1 MRRGSLVFPL
11 ILILIGGL
19 FLLNNLHP
27 ELSLIRLV
35 GQYWPYLLIGWGLLR
50 CAEIL
55 WTYSQGRPM
64 PTAGMNGG
72 EWVLVLFIAMFGS
85 GLFFA
90 HRFANHWPAGRIGV
104 RGLELL
110 GESFDYP
117 INGSVPKEAA
127 TRVVIENLR
136 GNARIV
142 GGDTNEIRVT
152 GRTTIRAFDEN
163 DAKKFNDRVPLE
175 VLNQGGQILIRTNQ
189 ERAESA
195 QKVSADLDITVP
207 RTMTIQ
213 CRGRY
218 GDFDVTGVTSG
229 VEVDSD
235 NAGVRLQDI
244 TGEVRIDLRRSD
256 IVRAT
261 NIKGGI
267 EIKGRGDDLELENVE
282 GLVNIM
288 ASYSGDIQFRNMAKS
303 VHYRSSA
310 SEITVEK
317 VPGYL
322 RFTRGELTGVQ
333 LVGPIKYT
341 GQTKDVRLSEFT
353 NNLELDVNR
362 GDIELRPGK
371 LPLSRM
377 DVRTRNGDVE
387 LALPEGSA
395 FELKATT
402 QKGEAENDFGSA
414 LRTESM
420 GRGNTIRGSVG
431 KAAGAMLNIE
441 TQRGTVTVRKSN
453 AQDADWDIGEPK
465 PMPSPN
471 PPKLPR
477 APRPMDAPAPATQQ

>member
-1 MRRGSLVFPL
+1 MRRGSLIFPL
-11 ILILIGGL
+11 ILILIGVL

-27 ELSLIRLV
+27 ELSVIRLA

-55 WTYSQGRPM
+55 WNYSQGRPM
-64 PTAGMNGG
+64 PMAGMNGG
-72 EWVLVLFIAMFGS
+72 EWIVVLFIAIFGS
-85 GLFFA
+85 GLFLA
-90 HRFANHWPAGRIGV
+90 HRFSNHWPAGRIGV

-117 INGSVPKEAA
+117 INGSAQKESA

-136 GNARIV
+136 GNARV
-142 GGDTNEIRVT
+142 VAGDTNEVRVT

-163 DAKKFNDRVPLE
+163 DAKRFNERVPLE

-189 ERAESA
+189 ERAESS

-207 RTMTIQ
+207 KAMAIQ

-218 GDFDVTGVTSG
+218 GDFDVTGVTGG

-256 IVRAT
+256 IVRGT

-267 EIKGRGDDLELENVE
+267 EIKGRGDDLELDGVE
-282 GLVNIM
+282 GPVNVM
-288 ASYSGDIQFRNMAKS
+288 ASYSGDIQFRNMAKP

-310 SEITVEK
+310 SEITIEK
-317 VPGYL
+317 IPGYL

-333 LVGPIKYT
+333 LVGPIKYS

-353 NNLELDVNR
+353 NTLELEVNR

-371 LPLSRM
+371 LPLSKM
-377 DVRTRNGDVE
+377 DVRTRNGNIE
-387 LALPEGSA
+387 LALPDGSA
-395 FELKATT
+395 FELKAAT
-402 QKGEAENDFGSA
+402 QRGEVENDFGGG
-414 LRTESM
+414 LHTESM
-420 GRGNTIRGSVG
+420 GRGNAIRGSVG
-431 KAAGAMLNIE
+431 KGPVLSVD
-441 TQRGTVTVRKSN
+441 TDRGTVTVRKSN
-453 AQDADWDIGEPK
+453 AQDADWETGESK
-465 PMPSPN
+465 PAAPPSP
-471 PPKLPR
+471 PKPR
-477 APRPMDAPAPATQQ
+477 APKPMDAPAPATQQ

>member
-11 ILILIGGL
+11 ILILIGAL

-27 ELSLIRLV
+27 ELSLIRLA
-35 GQYWPYLLIGWGLLR
+35 GEYWPYLLIGWGLLR

-55 WTYSQGRPM
+55 WSYSQGRPM
-64 PTAGMNGG
+64 PMAGMSGG

-85 GLFFA
+85 GLFLAQRFS
-90 HRFANHWPAGRIGV
+90 HRWPAGRIGV

-110 GESFDYP
+110 GESYDYP
-117 INGSVPKEAA
+117 LNGSVQKGAA

-136 GNARIV
+136 GNARII

-163 DAKKFNDRVPLE
+163 DAKKFYDRVPLE
-175 VLNQGGQILIRTNQ
+175 VLDHGGQILIRTNQ

-207 RTMTIQ
+207 RAMAIQ

-218 GDFDVTGVTSG
+218 GDFDVTGVTGG

-244 TGEVRIDLRRSD
+244 TGEVRMDLRRSD

-261 NIKGGI
+261 NIKGGV

-282 GLVNIM
+282 GLVNVM

-317 VPGYL
+317 IPGYL

-353 NNLELDVNR
+353 NALELDVNR

-371 LPLSRM
+371 LPLSKM

-402 QKGEAENDFGSA
+402 QKGEVENDFGGA
-414 LRTESM
+414 LHTESM

-431 KAAGAMLNIE
+431 NGPALTIE
-441 TQRGTVTVRKSN
+441 TQRGTVTVRKSTG
-453 AQDADWDIGEPK
+453 QDADWEVSEPK
-465 PMPSPN
+465 PMPPPN

-477 APRPMDAPAPATQQ
+477 APKPMNAPAPATQQ